1 MNPLDVSQSE
11 IMVYNGNE
19 EILATY
25 IYYECPICGHHNI
38 FYAEDNI
45 ARDIVEKNVRNA
57 ETERRFKDRIHLVKQ
72 LVIEVLHAK
81 ETNTSG
87 NREE

>member
-1 MNPLDVSQSE
+1 MNPLNVSQSE
-11 IMVYNGNE
+11 IMVYNNEE

-25 IYYECPICGHHNI
+25 VYYECPICGHRNI
-38 FYAEDNI
+38 FYAEDDVARNI
-45 ARDIVEKNVRNA
+45 IKHSERNVETGN
-57 ETERRFKDRIHLVKQ
+57 RFRDRIHLVKQ
-72 LVIEVLHAK
+72 LVTEVLHAK